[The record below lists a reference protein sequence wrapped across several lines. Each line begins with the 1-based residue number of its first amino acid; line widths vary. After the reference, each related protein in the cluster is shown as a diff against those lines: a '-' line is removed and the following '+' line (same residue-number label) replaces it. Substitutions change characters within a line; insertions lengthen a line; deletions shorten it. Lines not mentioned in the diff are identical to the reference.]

1 MFRSSRSFTPTSYY
15 VPRWQE
21 SWTRLLAPLALW
33 ICVSISL
40 QYGYYGNYKM
50 VLGPSSSR
58 LLSASPLFVKQIEVR
73 DDEKKGVLIYS
84 FADRPGLDR
93 EANWTVNKYLVVGS
107 YSSQGVSS
115 LWLNQGSQ
123 IHMRWEAG
131 GRTLSHVQV
140 VILKGERKYENLL
153 PNSVTS
159 VDDGLSSMNSSSNS
173 TEGVDAAYVVLDDDK
188 YYVNVINM
196 SPISIMLTIKMNVS
210 AKLHDTSKAS
220 SMCSTEKGSCR
231 LNVAFPNT
239 RFVILTT
246 PNNGDLG
253 GWYLELSFVA
263 RAITYIAILG
273 LVGIVIF
280 LILKHLGAC
289 NNTETQIEEV
299 TRQDFV
305 VVIPERPETSETDPL
320 LPKKPIGSRYGA
332 IDEEN
337 LDSDSSND
345 SSSDELYDGKICV
358 ICYDHPRNCFFVP
371 CGHCA
376 TCYDCA
382 QRIMEG
388 ESKVCPICR
397 RIIHKLRKLFTP

>member
-1 MFRSSRSFTPTSYY
+1 M
-15 VPRWQE
+15 
-21 SWTRLLAPLALW
+21 
-33 ICVSISL
+33 
-40 QYGYYGNYKM
+40 
-50 VLGPSSSR
+50 
-58 LLSASPLFVKQIEVR
+58 R

-159 VDDGLSSMNSSSNS
+159 VDDSLSSMNSSSNS
-173 TEGVDAAYVVLDDDK
+173 TEGVDAAYVVLEDDK

-273 LVGIVIF
+273 LVGIIIF
-280 LILKHLGAC
+280 LILKYLGAC
-289 NNTETQIEEV
+289 NYTETQIEEV

-305 VVIPERPETSETDPL
+305 AVIPERPETSETDPL

-337 LDSDSSND
+337 PDSDSSND